1 MNKRDLVEQM
11 LERLE
16 DDGWSRRECQL
27 ALDTVLEVIS
37 DGIATGERVTL
48 AGFGTFDK
56 RERAARTARN
66 PQTGEAVKVRRT
78 SVPGFKPSTT
88 LKRYVASSKR
98 DQAAFR
104 KARG

>member
-1 MNKRDLVEQM
+1 VNKSDVVEQI
-11 LERLE
+11 LKKHEE
-16 DDGWSRRECQL
+16 DGWTRRECQQ

-37 DGIATGERVTL
+37 DGIASGERVTL

-66 PQTGEAVKVRRT
+66 PQTGESVKVRRT
-78 SVPGFKPSTT
+78 SVPGFKASTT

-98 DQAAFR
+98 DQAAYR
-104 KARG
+104 RARG

>member
-1 MNKRDLVEQM
+1 VNKNDVVEQI
-11 LERLE
+11 LERRE
-16 DDGWSRRECQL
+16 ADGWSKRECQQ

-37 DGIATGERVTL
+37 DGIASGERVTL

-56 RERAARTARN
+56 RERAARSARN
-66 PQTGEAVKVRRT
+66 PQTGETVRVKKT
-78 SVPGFKPSTT
+78 SVPGFKASTT

>member
-1 MNKRDLVEQM
+1 MNKSDLVEEI
-11 LERLE
+11 LKRRE
-16 DDGWSRRECQL
+16 DDGWSKRECQQ
-27 ALDTVLEVIS
+27 ALDTVLDVIS
-37 DGIATGERVTL
+37 DGIANGDRVTL

-66 PQTGEAVKVRRT
+66 PQTGEAVKVKRT
-78 SVPGFKPSTT
+78 NVPGFKASTT

-104 KARG
+104 RARG